1 MKKFK
6 KVLTMCLA
14 LMMVLTCVPAA
25 FAAEVD
31 DATIDENANC
41 SLTLWKY
48 DWTNAVKD
56 GIWSEDSFV
65 STGWRESYVEDILGD
80 GVRDGDSN
88 GSPDHSLGNGQTSN
102 GYAIKGVGFSIAN
115 VATITTFTESEN
127 DQHPDY
133 NLTKVL
139 YAFNKAETADLLKA
153 IGLGILYGY
162 RFRCNLG

>member
-6 KVLTMCLA
+6 KILTMCLA

-25 FAAEVD
+25 FAAEVE
-31 DATIDENANC
+31 DATIDEEANC
-41 SLTLWKY
+41 SLTIWKY

-65 STGWRESYVEDILGD
+65 STGWRESYVEDMLGD

-88 GSPDHSLGNGQTSN
+88 GAPDHSLGNGQTSN

-139 YAFNKAETADLLKA
+139 YAFNKIEAKDLLAA
-153 IGLGILYGY
+153 IGLGNGNG
-162 RFRCNLG
+162 R